1 MVASECW
8 AHGVPVLSS
17 ARGALVDRVIPD
29 VNGWLV
35 PDMEPESWVC
45 SLSAILADDVIEK
58 CRERLSRHSVTSIEQ
73 SAETVHHLY
82 QGLLEMPALPLM
94 QTQPADPQSR
104 FMKRLEALRSGTKNT
119 GTKSSGSNC
128 LGIVRDHWGTAN
140 YRVRFPLEDLARSG
154 TCDSSQFHVIKD
166 AGFQVAPALMETSAR
181 HVVVQPYLSDEG
193 LRLMEFLHRE
203 AGFSITLVV
212 DDLWT
217 ALSEDNPV
225 RALMPDDVPGR
236 LSYAASLSQSLV
248 LTTHELRYRLG
259 LHHDNI
265 HVINNGLPEWVWGPV
280 SASPAKQHGRL
291 RIGWSGAPQ
300 HASDLAFLEQVMKNT
315 ADLADWVFLGMCP
328 PALQALAS
336 EVHGMV
342 PFEQYPAALSALN
355 LDLAIAPLAD
365 HAFNRCKSNLKALEY
380 GIAGLPVIAS
390 DLEPYRGSPV
400 SLVSPDD
407 AGAWTGKIRSLLE
420 NREERIERGRVLQRW
435 VLDNH
440 MTKHRRSA
448 WRTALGINDI
458 AD

>member
-1 MVASECW
+1 
-8 AHGVPVLSS
+8 
-17 ARGALVDRVIPD
+17 
-29 VNGWLV
+29 
-35 PDMEPESWVC
+35 MEPESWVC
-45 SLSAILADDVIEK
+45 SLSAILVGDVIEK

-82 QGLLEMPALPLM
+82 QGLLEMPALPLR

-104 FMKRLEALRSGTKNT
+104 FMKRLVALRSGTKNT
-119 GTKSSGSNC
+119 GTKSSGSHC

-140 YRVRFPLEDLARSG
+140 YRVRFPLEDLVRSSA
-154 TCDSSQFHVIKD
+154 CDSSHFHVIKD
-166 AGFQVAPALMETSAR
+166 DGFQVAPVLMETATR

-236 LSYAASLSQSLV
+236 LRYAASLSQSLV
-248 LTTHELRYRLG
+248 LTTHELQRRLE
-259 LHHDNI
+259 LNHDNT

-280 SASPAKQHGRL
+280 SASPAKQYGRL

-300 HASDLAFLEQVMKNT
+300 HAGDLAFLEQVMKNT

-365 HAFNRCKSNLKALEY
+365 HAFNRCKSNLKILEY

-407 AGAWTGKIRSLLE
+407 AGAWTGKIRFLLE